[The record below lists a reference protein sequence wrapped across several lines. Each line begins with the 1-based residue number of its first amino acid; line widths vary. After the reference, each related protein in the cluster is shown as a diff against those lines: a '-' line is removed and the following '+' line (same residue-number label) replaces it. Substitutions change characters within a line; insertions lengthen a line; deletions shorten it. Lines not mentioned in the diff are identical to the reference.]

1 MAFDKGSAPDGN
13 TCPPI
18 EEPQALA
25 HGEVVIE
32 RGLASFFA
40 VGQAMA
46 TTLEKRLYRSD
57 HKTFDEYSR
66 DKRQMLKFISMNN
79 LKELLQEMLVQN
91 RITNAYALDRITNEN
106 KHYRLNNETASIGF
120 IYRHIGETMNL
131 LGYFLGVPS
140 DIQNTTMGQQDTGQ
154 DFELETSK
162 LYMDK
167 GYKMLEDVIRTSKDE
182 DWSLTT
188 DTPFFGTVSRM
199 RLFAHILFHNAHHAG
214 QISLTLSKGTTLA

>member
-1 MAFDKGSAPDGN
+1 
-13 TCPPI
+13 
-18 EEPQALA
+18 
-25 HGEVVIE
+25 
-32 RGLASFFA
+32 
-40 VGQAMA
+40 
-46 TTLEKRLYRSD
+46 
-57 HKTFDEYSR
+57 
-66 DKRQMLKFISMNN
+66 MNN

-91 RITNAYALDRITNEN
+91 RITNSYALDRITNEN

-154 DFELETSK
+154 DFQLETSK

-167 GYKMLEDVIRTSKDE
+167 GYKMLEEVIRNSKDE

-214 QISLTLSKGTTLA
+214 QISLTLAKGTTSATANDLLLCEEADFGALND